1 MKEYEF
7 EKVNEKLYKETLEN
21 GIDVY
26 LYPFDK
32 TKNFYCT
39 ITVKFG
45 ARYTKYKKNN
55 KVINILPGSAHFLEH
70 RIMIVGEDKKISDR
84 INRLGSLANAW
95 TSNYATNYNIFGS
108 ENINENIRLLL
119 DIFYNAKF
127 VDKDVEEEKGII
139 SEEIDMNKDK
149 IDIFMHD
156 KIFKNLFSNMYAK
169 NTVIGEKDD
178 INQINSKYLKMLY
191 DDFYTP
197 SNTFIVISGNFNKD
211 DVMNT
216 IKDYYK
222 NLKLKNNKPPKRIKI
237 NEDENVNVEYEEIN
251 KNLEKPRVSF
261 GFKMKKDLFKG
272 YSDDDILSYIDIIL
286 KLNFTSISNLYE
298 EYRNKGIIH
307 SMSCYSSIVDDY
319 VIVVFN
325 SITSMPNK
333 FIECIENDIK
343 NMSIDKEKFEIFKR
357 RLIKGNILTF
367 ENIEDVEFK
376 IVNEL
381 TRFGKI
387 DYNDYSLI
395 NKLNYKDCLN
405 ILSKLY
411 FDNKAIIKT
420 VK

>member
-84 INRLGSLANAW
+84 INQLGSLANAW

-237 NEDENVNVEYEEIN
+237 KEDENVNVEYEEIN
-251 KNLEKPRVSF
+251 KNLEKPRVSI

-307 SMSCYSSIVDDY
+307 NMSCYSSIVDDY

-325 SITSMPNK
+325 SITSMPNE

-395 NKLNYKDCLN
+395 NKLNYKDCLD

-411 FDNKAIIKT
+411 FNNKAIIKT